1 MIGDTKD
8 LTANLYMLID
18 KTEKFIFIKEKS
30 FDIAPSD
37 KNNSEA
43 VSLDMNEF
51 IASVVKSVIA
61 PLYKDNFFLFLT
73 VCAFFAVLH

>member
-1 MIGDTKD
+1 
-8 LTANLYMLID
+8 MLID
-18 KTEKFIFIKEKS
+18 KTEKFIKEKS
-30 FDIAPSD
+30 FDTAPSD

-61 PLYKDNFFLFLT
+61 PLYKELLFIPDSM
-73 VCAFFAVLH
+73 CFFAVLH